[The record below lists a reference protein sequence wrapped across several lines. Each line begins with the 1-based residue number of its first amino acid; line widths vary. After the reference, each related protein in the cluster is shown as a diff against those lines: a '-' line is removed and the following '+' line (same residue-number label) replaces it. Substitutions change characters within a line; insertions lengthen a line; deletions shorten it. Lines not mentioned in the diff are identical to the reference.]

1 MSAVGLGDNAFVG
14 ELKATKIVAQTK
26 EVDELTVSGQSF
38 FTDTVNLSSTATLEA
53 NGSVR
58 MADAEIFMFALPTSD
73 PLVAGRLWNSSGTVK
88 VSTGTP

>member
-26 EVDELTVSGQSF
+26 EVDELTVSGISNF
-38 FTDTVNLSSTATLEA
+38 ENTVNLTATATLEA

-58 MADAEIFMFALPTSD
+58 MADAEIFMFNLPTSD
-73 PLVAGRLWNSSGTVK
+73 PAVAGRLWNSGGTLR
-88 VSTGTP
+88 VSAG

>member
-26 EVDELTVSGQSF
+26 EVDELTVSGISNF
-38 FTDTVNLSSTATLEA
+38 ENTVNLTATATLEA

-58 MADAEIFMFALPTSD
+58 MADDEIFMFNLPASD
-73 PLVAGRLWNSSGTVK
+73 PGVFGRLWNSGGTLR
-88 VSTGTP
+88 VSAG